1 MLNDTAKPQRQACLS
16 GSSQADKVALGT
28 KTVRLAFKILLSE
41 HLCSLA
47 VYYLFNTLAGS
58 CNITKAIFLGER
70 LTAAWW
76 HLTIVV
82 NLKVVPHQRALLNT
96 GRTQES
102 SPVTSTDL

>member
-1 MLNDTAKPQRQACLS
+1 
-16 GSSQADKVALGT
+16 
-28 KTVRLAFKILLSE
+28 
-41 HLCSLA
+41 
-47 VYYLFNTLAGS
+47 LAGS

-96 GRTQES
+96 GRTQEIES
-102 SPVTSTDL
+102 GYFYRFVSRGSRFGGTEHIEILFGGEEVIVANGDRRKACEINVGSAE